1 MKYKFLLT
9 LPGLLVAIIIH
20 EVSHGYVA
28 YLLGDDTA
36 KKSGRLSLNP
46 LKHID
51 LVGFICLLVFKF
63 GWAKPVPI
71 NSLNFKNRKRDT
83 ILVSLAGPFSNFLMA
98 IIVGFIISSGIIT
111 NNILFNV
118 LIIMLW
124 YNIMLGV
131 FNLLPFP
138 PLDGSKVIASLLPV
152 KYEYLFYK
160 YEKYLYFILVILIV
174 TNTIDKIL
182 GPFIDFSLNMLI
194 KIIG

>member
-1 MKYKFLLT
+1 MKYKFLLN

-152 KYEYLFYK
+152 KYEYFFYK
-160 YEKYLYFILVILIV
+160 YEKYLYFILIILIV

-182 GPFIDFSLNMLI
+182 GPFIDFSLNMLV

>member
-152 KYEYLFYK
+152 KYEYFFYK
-160 YEKYLYFILVILIV
+160 YEKYLYFILIILIV